1 MIESIGLHVELGQ
14 EIIITMPGTIC
25 RVAYRKRA
33 DASELVATF
42 VNYDEHASISRPE
55 FLARSWRIAMDKARE
70 LGWIG

>member
-1 MIESIGLHVELGQ
+1 MIESIGLHVELGA
-14 EIIITMPGTIC
+14 GD
-25 RVAYRKRA
+25 YHH
-33 DASELVATF
+33 DAGDDLQGSISQAGGCVELVATF

>member
-1 MIESIGLHVELGQ
+1 
-14 EIIITMPGTIC
+14 MPGTIC